1 MTSFLRGAPLL
12 RKILDPPLGR
22 LAFGQKFRNFR
33 NGDKW
38 YENFLGKVPEN
49 QEIVEFSESKPFN
62 QKFWKFQDES
72 QMEREF
78 PGKFFSKIWVYLT
91 RLSSFSEFMQICNFL
106 LSASSFGP
114 INVSWASHTR
124 MMATRNR
131 Y

>member
-49 QEIVEFSESKPFN
+49 QEIVEFPESKPFN
-62 QKFWKFQDES
+62 QKFCKFQDES

-78 PGKFFSKIWVYLT
+78 PGKFFRKFGYTSRGCPLFQNLCKFAISYSVLV
-91 RLSSFSEFMQICNFL
+91 L
-106 LSASSFGP
+106 LARS
-114 INVSWASHTR
+114 T
-124 MMATRNR
+124 
-131 Y
+131 